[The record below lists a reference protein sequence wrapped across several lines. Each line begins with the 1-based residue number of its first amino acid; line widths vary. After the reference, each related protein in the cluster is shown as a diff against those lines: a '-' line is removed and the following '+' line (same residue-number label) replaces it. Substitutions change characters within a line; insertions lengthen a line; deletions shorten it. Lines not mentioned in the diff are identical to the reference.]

1 MVQQTLSP
9 QDAEE
14 IAAQVARAVEAV
26 PPARQVL
33 FLVKLTL
40 TLAGLVAD
48 RQKIAAA
55 IRLAA
60 RDD

>member
-1 MVQQTLSP
+1 MVQQTPSTP
-9 QDAEE
+9 DADD
-14 IAAQVARAVEAV
+14 IAADVARAVEAV

-33 FLVKLTL
+33 FMVKLTL
-40 TLAGLVAD
+40 ILASLVAD

-60 RDD
+60 RED

>member
-1 MVQQTLSP
+1 LVQQTLSA

-14 IAAQVARAVEAV
+14 IATQVSRAVEAV

-60 RDD
+60 QED

>member
-1 MVQQTLSP
+1 LVQQTLSA
-9 QDAEE
+9 QDADE
-14 IAAQVARAVEAV
+14 IATLVARAVETV
-26 PPARQVL
+26 PPTRQVL

-60 RDD
+60 KED